1 MCLITT
7 LINLNKIFISSDHAG
22 FKLKEEIKKLETITQ
37 RCSEPIRDPQKITD
51 LMDLNLIGGAVWAK
65 D

>member
-1 MCLITT
+1 MFISRDEA
-7 LINLNKIFISSDHAG
+7 NKIVSEDA
-22 FKLKEEIKKLETITQ
+22 KKLETITQ